1 MAEVNRNMD
10 RAKQASE
17 SMELG
22 IVLALSG
29 GMMDAYSYVMRDK
42 VFANGQTGNIILFSI
57 NVAERNFSTAFNY
70 FCPIVAF
77 IIGIILAEIA
87 RRTVGKRLHWRQ
99 AAVIIEAVILFLV
112 AFIPTELNLFAN
124 SLISLVCG
132 IQVESFRKI
141 HGRALATTMCLGNL
155 RSGTQNIYEFVRYR
169 DKEKLTNSI
178 IYYGVIFFFI
188 IGAVLGNFA
197 VKMFETKAILFSSVL
212 LVVSFIIMFD
222 DRENRN
228 KK

>member
-1 MAEVNRNMD
+1 MD

>member
-17 SMELG
+17 SIELG

-87 RRTVGKRLHWRQ
+87 RETVGKRLHWRQ
-99 AAVIIEAVILFLV
+99 AAVIIEAIILFFV
-112 AFIPTELNLFAN
+112 AFITTELNLFAN

-169 DKEKLTNSI
+169 DKEKLTNSV

-197 VKMFETKAILFSSVL
+197 VKMFETKAILFSSAL
-212 LVVSFIIMFD
+212 LVVAFIIMFD
-222 DRENRN
+222 DRENKR

>member
-1 MAEVNRNMD
+1 MD
-10 RAKQASE
+10 RAKQTSE

-42 VFANGQTGNIILFSI
+42 VFANGQTGNIILFAI
-57 NVAERNFSTAFNY
+57 NMAEGDFDIAFNY
-70 FCPIVAF
+70 FCPIVSF
-77 IIGIILAEIA
+77 VLGIVMAELAREA
-87 RRTVGKRLHWRQ
+87 VGKWIHWRQ
-99 AAVIIEAVILFLV
+99 MSVLIEAIILFFV
-112 AFIPTELNLFAN
+112 AFIPTEVNLFAN

-155 RSGTQNIYEFVRYR
+155 RSGTQNMYEFARYR
-169 DKEKLTNSI
+169 NREKLKSSM

-197 VKMFETKAILFSSVL
+197 VRVFETKAILFSSAL

-222 DRENRN
+222 DREN
-228 KK
+228 KKKK